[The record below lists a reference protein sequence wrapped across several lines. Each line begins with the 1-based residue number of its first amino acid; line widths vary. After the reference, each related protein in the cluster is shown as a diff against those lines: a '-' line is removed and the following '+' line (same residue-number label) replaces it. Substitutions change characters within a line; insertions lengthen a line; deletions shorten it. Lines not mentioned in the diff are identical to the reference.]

1 MPHLL
6 PARQFISIH
15 APLTGSDLCASDI
28 YIPPFYFN
36 PRSPHRERLLLD
48 KKYNVLENF
57 NPRSPHRERRLDTDQ
72 CYKSNLFQ
80 STLPSQGATHLNSKC
95 GNVSRISIHAPL
107 TGSDIDFAHC
117 TSFSKIS
124 IHAPLTGSDRIY
136 LMTKTKKQEFQSTLP
151 SQGATLISH
160 TVHHLAKFQSTLPS
174 QGATRCFT
182 RNSIWIIISIHAP
195 LTGSDH
201 GSDN

>member
-107 TGSDIDFAHC
+107 TGSD
-117 TSFSKIS
+117 
-124 IHAPLTGSDRIY
+124 RIY
-136 LMTKTKKQEFQSTLP
+136 LMTKIKKQEFQSTLP